1 MNKHRFIVPAAVF
14 LVVTATL
21 LFVLYP
27 AVPNEKPSGKLR
39 KKERIRARAL
49 QEIQMTKDP
58 ALGYVPDGRRE
69 IAQDYLKALIAK
81 RGKGGPAKAAI
92 AGVNWTNQ
100 GPTNKGGRVRA
111 IMFDPNDSNHER
123 VFAGGVSG
131 GLWKNEDIT
140 DANSSWTKINDFL
153 PNLTVTS
160 IVYDPQNTSIFYA
173 STGEAYS
180 SVTPG
185 GGIFRSTDAG
195 ATWSLVANSTM
206 FKYISEMKVRVES
219 GTSVLYVASKATYIG
234 EPLADP
240 SEDGYIGVD
249 GLYRTDDNGTTWAQV
264 LPNADGSPGY
274 PPTVDEIEIAA
285 NGHLWASTG
294 SNQYGQKG
302 GDIYTCNTG
311 CDDTMNWTLK
321 YDASADGYNDI
332 DRTVIALAPSDAN
345 YIYAVA
351 AKDFAGNEDVGYFI
365 KSTDGG
371 TTWSSLT
378 IPKVYDIFDCLE
390 STTDD
395 FTNGQGTYDLAM
407 TVHPTNKDLVVMGA
421 IDAYRTL
428 DGFANTSLISVWD
441 GDADASC
448 PNASYADH
456 HAFVWRPGHPDE
468 VLIGNDGGIYYSTD
482 LGDAA
487 EAKPSYESRVK
498 DLIIAQ
504 CYAADISPTAGLYDF
519 IAGMQDLGTQEWD
532 LANGTA
538 TTEAN
543 GGDGGFCHID
553 QDQPDLQIAA
563 YIHNDFAVTT
573 NNWASRS
580 QVSPTT
586 GTGRFINPTDYDDTN
601 NILYAASDADEICR
615 VLNIGTTNDLTDKI
629 SIGGAGLGGS
639 QATTFRVDRNTPT
652 TLYVGTDD
660 GKVFK
665 ILNANGG
672 SLSSTDISTGLPSN
686 TWVSSI
692 DVQKGN
698 SSHMLVTLSNFG
710 TTSVWEST
718 DGGNTW
724 TSVEGNLPD
733 IPVRWG
739 VFSPANSDQ
748 AFLATDMGV
757 WSTDNLNGGST
768 DWGVTNTGLANVRCD
783 MIQYRESDN
792 TLIVATFGR
801 GIYTFTLPSI
811 SDKFVAI
818 SNLRLQGAM
827 PSSGTTMKTDINGLL
842 PLNDPYGLGVT
853 ASSVPANA
861 VDWVMIELRTGL
873 TPMLATTVSAS
884 TAAFLLSDGSVKAVD
899 GQDVKFNAVADG
911 NYYLSVRH
919 RNHLGVMTN
928 GTISLTAG
936 TASVDLSSVG
946 LWSNILILANAPA
959 TTVNGVR
966 ALWGGD
972 ANGNGTVSYNGG
984 TNDRDAILAEV
995 DFDILNEDLTY
1006 QSEDIN
1012 FNGITSYNGGSN
1024 DRDVLLQLLGFSIS
1038 AELNE
1043 HLP

>member
-1 MNKHRFIVPAAVF
+1 MSNNRFIIPLAVLVAA
-14 LVVTATL
+14 TATL
-21 LFVLYP
+21 MCLLYP
-27 AVPNEKPSGKLR
+27 SGPEEEPAKKMR
-39 KKERIRARAL
+39 KKERIMARAQ

-69 IAQDYLKALIAK
+69 LARAYVQRLLAK
-81 RGKGGPAKAAI
+81 RGKNGPAKAAI

-153 PNLTVTS
+153 DNLTVTS
-160 IVYDPQNTSIFYA
+160 LTYDPQNPTIFYA
-173 STGEAYS
+173 ATGEAYS

-185 GGIFRSTDAG
+185 GGIFKSTDSG

-206 FKYISEMKVRVES
+206 FKYISEIKMRTE
-219 GTSVLYVASKATYIG
+219 GMTSVLYVASKATWAG
-234 EPLADP
+234 DELAEP
-240 SEDGYIGVD
+240 GNGFIGVD
-249 GLYRTDDNGTTWAQV
+249 GLYRTADDGANWTQV
-264 LPNADGSPGY
+264 LPLTDEGMDSDY
-274 PPTVDEIEIAA
+274 PTVDEIEIDA

-294 SNQYGQKG
+294 KNQYGHKG

-311 CDDTMNWTLK
+311 CDNPVNWTLK
-321 YDASADGYNDI
+321 YDASANGHTDI

-345 YIYAVA
+345 YIYAVTGKNGA
-351 AKDFAGNEDVGYFI
+351 EKEDVGYFI

-371 TTWSSLT
+371 STWSSLT
-378 IPKVYDIFDCLE
+378 IPKVYDIFYCEE
-390 STTDD
+390 SLTDH
-395 FTNGQGTYDLAM
+395 FTNGQATYDLAL
-407 TVHPTNKDLVVMGA
+407 TVHPTDKNLVVMGA

-428 DGFANTSLISVWD
+428 DGFANTDLISVWD

-456 HAFVWRPGHPDE
+456 HAFVWRPGHPNE

-482 LGDAA
+482 LGDAT
-487 EAKPSYESRVK
+487 ETKPSYGSRVK

-504 CYAADISPTAGLYDF
+504 CYSADISPTAGAFDF

-532 LANGTA
+532 LATGMA

-553 QDQPDLQIAA
+553 QDQPDIQIAS
-563 YIHNDFAVTT
+563 YIFNDYAVTT
-573 NNWASRS
+573 DNWATKTA
-580 QVSPTT
+580 VLPTT
-586 GTGRFINPTDYDDTN
+586 GSGRFINPTEYDDTN
-601 NILYAASDADEICR
+601 NILYAASGEDYLCR
-615 VLNIGTTNDLTDKI
+615 VLNIGTTNNITD
-629 SIGGAGLGGS
+629 SIFVGGAGLGGN

-652 TLYVGTDD
+652 TLYVGTDN

-672 SLSSTDISTGLPSN
+672 SLASSDISSGLPAG

-698 SSHMLVTLSNFG
+698 SNHLLVTLSNFG
-710 TTSVWEST
+710 TTSVWESA
-718 DGGNTW
+718 DGGSSW
-724 TSVEGNLPD
+724 TAVEGNLPD

-739 VFSPANSDQ
+739 IFSPANSDN

-783 MIQYRESDN
+783 QIKYRESDN

-827 PSSGTTMKTDINGLL
+827 PASGTIMKTDINGLL
-842 PLNDPYGLGVT
+842 PLSDPYGLGVV
-853 ASSVPANA
+853 AGAVPANA
-861 VDWVMIELRTGL
+861 VDWVMIELRSGL
-873 TPMLATTVSAS
+873 TPSLATTVVAS
-884 TAAFLLSDGSVKAVD
+884 TAAFLLSDGSVQAVD
-899 GQDVKFNAVADG
+899 GSHVKFNAVADG
-911 NYYLSVRH
+911 NYYVVVQH
-919 RNHLGVMTN
+919 RNHLAVMTST
-928 GTISLTAG
+928 TIGLTAG
-936 TASVDLSSVG
+936 TASLDMSSVS
-946 LWSNILILANAPA
+946 LFNNVLILGNAPS

-966 ALWGGD
+966 ALWAGD

-995 DFDILNEDLTY
+995 DFDILLEDLTY

-1024 DRDVLLQLLGFSIS
+1024 DRDALLQVLGFSIA